1 MNSGKYFDFIE
12 ERLNTLSVR
21 ISSRAALNL
30 QDINISAEYFFRDL
44 LNMMYGWNLLNL
56 NDIQKNAPGIDL
68 LYKEKISLCK
78 LVLRTPNKRF
88 NIL

>member
-56 NDIQKNAPGIDL
+56 NDIQKNAPGI
-68 LYKEKISLCK
+68 EIGRAH
-78 LVLRTPNKRF
+78 V
-88 NIL
+88 

>member
-68 LYKEKISLCK
+68 LYKEK
-78 LVLRTPNKRF
+78 
-88 NIL
+88 NIIVQVSATNTKQKV